1 MMADRVVITS
11 VDLEH
16 AVRSNA
22 ALESAGF
29 ETALATSVDEARQA
43 ILRREPIPDCLVLT
57 GGLHEPS
64 AAQLLVLARDRSV
77 STLGLVESTEPDPQ
91 GLARRL
97 GLTAFLEKPA
107 DPAEVVATVR
117 RLVERRRLQQ
127 RTGIIGESPAIQEML
142 VKIEQMAPV
151 TSTVL
156 IEGESGTG
164 KELVARGIHDLSPR
178 RGKPFVAVNCAAIP
192 DMLLESELFGHEKG
206 AFTGAAERR
215 LGRFELADG
224 GTIFLDEVGEMTP
237 ATQVK
242 LLRVLED
249 RTFFR
254 VGGTQPI
261 KVDVRVIA
269 ATNKALKE
277 QVALGRFRDDLFYRL
292 AVLYIY
298 LPPLRERR
306 TDIPLLVRRFIAE
319 IAATHDRQFRG
330 ITPEALQILVD
341 ADWPGNVRQLRNLI
355 ESMVVLAPEG
365 EIRAS
370 DIPRD
375 IRERGR
381 GLPVR
386 VPGAIRDVAGQE
398 LEFIFHSLVDL
409 KLQIEELRRRI
420 EERPQRVEVIEVG
433 HGAPPLGPIDAELW
447 VACLACGGVCPADAV
462 AVEGQQVR
470 IVDEACTRCGLCL
483 PACPHDAI
491 VAHGD
496 LGRALELAQGG
507 RATLILSVESA
518 AYFYPD
524 TPEQVVNACYAA
536 GFRTVHR
543 GVLGDELVAQEYLQ
557 LWSEDG
563 WGTMIRSTCPVVVE
577 TIEHEY
583 PELIPYLA
591 PVATPVAAEAR
602 YLKRMY
608 WARTPV
614 VYAGV
619 CLTEGGPDVDAAV
632 TFEDLRQLLQR
643 RGVGI
648 AEQPLHFDRLPEE
661 RRRHLSTAGGLPL
674 EVLMGET
681 QASRRVRQKRGLG
694 EAEAIGHAPGLGPN
708 RPGFVG
714 TPAGGGCPAHPLV
727 WAPAPP

>member
-1 MMADRVVITS
+1 MADRVVITTG
-11 VDLEH
+11 DLEH

-77 STLGLVESTEPDPQ
+77 STLGLVEATEPDPQ

-192 DMLLESELFGHEKG
+192 DTLLESELFGHEKG

-224 GTIFLDEVGEMTP
+224 GTIFLDEVGEMAP

-269 ATNKALKE
+269 ATNKSLKE

-292 AVLYIY
+292 NVLYIY

-319 IAATHDRQFRG
+319 FAATHDRQFHG
-330 ITPEALQILVD
+330 VTPEALQILVD

-386 VPGAIRDVAGQE
+386 VPAASRDVAGQE

-433 HGAPPLGPIDAELW
+433 HGAPPLGPVDAE
-447 VACLACGGVCPADAV
+447 PAAAAEV
-462 AVEGQQVR
+462 LYRPGMTMAEVE
-470 IVDEACTRCGLCL
+470 
-483 PACPHDAI
+483 
-491 VAHGD
+491 
-496 LGRALELAQGG
+496 
-507 RATLILSVESA
+507 RATIEA
-518 AYFYPD
+518 AL
-524 TPEQVVNACYAA
+524 
-536 GFRTVHR
+536 R
-543 GVLGDELVAQEYLQ
+543 
-557 LWSEDG
+557 
-563 WGTMIRSTCPVVVE
+563 E
-577 TIEHEY
+577 TKGNRRK
-583 PELIPYLA
+583 
-591 PVATPVAAEAR
+591 AAEI
-602 YLKRMY
+602 LGIGE
-608 WARTPV
+608 RTLYRKIKE
-614 VYAGV
+614 YA
-619 CLTEGGPDVDAAV
+619 LA
-632 TFEDLRQLLQR
+632 
-643 RGVGI
+643 
-648 AEQPLHFDRLPEE
+648 
-661 RRRHLSTAGGLPL
+661 
-674 EVLMGET
+674 
-681 QASRRVRQKRGLG
+681 
-694 EAEAIGHAPGLGPN
+694 
-708 RPGFVG
+708 
-714 TPAGGGCPAHPLV
+714 
-727 WAPAPP
+727 

>member
-1 MMADRVVITS
+1 MADRVVITTG
-11 VDLEH
+11 DLEH

-192 DMLLESELFGHEKG
+192 DTLLESELFGHEKG

-224 GTIFLDEVGEMTP
+224 GTIFLDEVGEMAP

-242 LLRVLED
+242 VLRVLED

-269 ATNKALKE
+269 ATNKSLKE
-277 QVALGRFRDDLFYRL
+277 EVALGRFRDDLFYRL
-292 AVLYIY
+292 NVLAIY
-298 LPPLRERR
+298 LPPLRERKA
-306 TDIPLLVRRFIAE
+306 DIPLLVRRFIAE
-319 IAATHDRQFRG
+319 FATTHDRSFRG

-341 ADWPGNVRQLRNLI
+341 ADWPGNIRQLRNLV

-365 EIRAS
+365 EIGAG
-370 DIPRD
+370 DIPRE

-386 VPGAIRDVAGQE
+386 LAGATRDVAGQE
-398 LEFIFHSLVDL
+398 LAFIFRSLVEL
-409 KLQIEELRRRI
+409 KLQVEELRRRL

-433 HGAPPLGPIDAELW
+433 PGSSVAAPLPVEVEGEPAGEKEGEVVYRAGMTMADVERAAIEAALRDTKGNRRKAAEVLGIGERTLYRKDFGR
-447 VACLACGGVCPADAV
+447 LAAV
-462 AVEGQQVR
+462 A
-470 IVDEACTRCGLCL
+470 L
-483 PACPHDAI
+483 
-491 VAHGD
+491 
-496 LGRALELAQGG
+496 
-507 RATLILSVESA
+507 
-518 AYFYPD
+518 
-524 TPEQVVNACYAA
+524 
-536 GFRTVHR
+536 
-543 GVLGDELVAQEYLQ
+543 
-557 LWSEDG
+557 
-563 WGTMIRSTCPVVVE
+563 
-577 TIEHEY
+577 
-583 PELIPYLA
+583 
-591 PVATPVAAEAR
+591 
-602 YLKRMY
+602 
-608 WARTPV
+608 
-614 VYAGV
+614 
-619 CLTEGGPDVDAAV
+619 
-632 TFEDLRQLLQR
+632 
-643 RGVGI
+643 
-648 AEQPLHFDRLPEE
+648 
-661 RRRHLSTAGGLPL
+661 
-674 EVLMGET
+674 
-681 QASRRVRQKRGLG
+681 
-694 EAEAIGHAPGLGPN
+694 
-708 RPGFVG
+708 
-714 TPAGGGCPAHPLV
+714 
-727 WAPAPP
+727 